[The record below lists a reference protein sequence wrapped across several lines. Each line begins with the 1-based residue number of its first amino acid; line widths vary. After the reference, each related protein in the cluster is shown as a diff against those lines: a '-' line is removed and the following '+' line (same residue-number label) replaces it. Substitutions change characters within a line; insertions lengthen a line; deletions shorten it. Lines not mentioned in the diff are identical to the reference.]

1 MHCLSMEILRAA
13 ENQVGDVNEDGSIN
27 ILDIVISV
35 ELILNDE
42 FNLLADINFDG
53 ALNVID
59 IVQLVNI
66 ILVG

>member
-1 MHCLSMEILRAA
+1 MEILRAA

-66 ILVG
+66 ILAG

>member
-1 MHCLSMEILRAA
+1 MLKLYLNKYYDIMKAT
-13 ENQVGDVNEDGSIN
+13 QWN
-27 ILDIVISV
+27 ILFIVISV
-35 ELILNDE
+35 ESILNDE

-66 ILVG
+66 ILAG